1 MVEIYRYPALAS
13 IKPERRGGMQF
24 QQRIMIDRF
33 GGKIGMPYLF
43 FLRRVEGRQR
53 KQNRRLG
60 ESLNTANEAVIHR
73 ELFLTQTPPCGGD
86 KQAWHQR

>member
-1 MVEIYRYPALAS
+1 
-13 IKPERRGGMQF
+13 
-24 QQRIMIDRF
+24 MIDRF
-33 GGKIGMPYLF
+33 GGEIGMPYLFFFFF

-60 ESLNTANEAVIHR
+60 ESLNTANEAVIHG